1 MTVLTITPVDVLM
14 LRGNRLFGGAVHGG
28 AHMPPWPSVVTGAV
42 ISRALADQNRVGHVT
57 MAPDQADRLVRE
69 ALGEDF
75 CLRSLWILSRGTLWF
90 PAPADLVVLGEGK
103 DALTVCR
110 MVPRKLPSG
119 LATSCS
125 LEMLP
130 VLDVKERRKPAES
143 VWLSMEGW
151 QSHLQGALPQASQVT
166 TADQLWAV
174 DPRLGIALD
183 AGSRTVKTGA
193 IYTTDAVA
201 VKADTRLI
209 AAFCGTNIPTEGLL
223 RLGGDGRAAEIR
235 QADPSIRE
243 QVEGFGRPKAGWK
256 GFRMILATPGLF
268 PSGWLP
274 PGVDQQAGYMLQ
286 VDGLKARLVAAAI
299 PRHQVISGWDLAEQ
313 VPKPAQKVIPAGA
326 CYWFTV
332 DQGDSAALKR
342 LHEEG
347 LWPLMEKQHPVYR
360 RKREG
365 WNHVWFG
372 PWT

>member
-1 MTVLTITPVDVLM
+1 MTVLSITPVDVLM

-90 PAPADLVVLGEGK
+90 PTPADLVVLDDGK
-103 DALTVCR
+103 NSLSVHRVA
-110 MVPRKLPSG
+110 PRKVPSG
-119 LATSCS
+119 LSCS
-125 LEMLP
+125 YPLEMLP
-130 VLDVKERRKPAES
+130 VLDAEERKKPAGS
-143 VWLSMEGW
+143 VWLSMNGW
-151 QSHLQGALPQASQVT
+151 KSHVQGTVPQAAEVT

-174 DPRLGIALD
+174 DPRLGIALEI
-183 AGSRTVKTGA
+183 GSRTVKTGA
-193 IYTTDAVA
+193 IYTTDAV
-201 VKADTRLI
+201 VMKADTHLI
-209 AAFCGTNIPTEGLL
+209 AAFSGTNIPSKGLL

-235 QADPSIRE
+235 PADPWIINE
-243 QVEGFGRPKAGWK
+243 LEGFGRPAPDWK

-274 PGVDQQAGYMLQ
+274 PGADERTGYMLQ
-286 VDGLKARLVAAAI
+286 LDNLKAKLMAAAL
-299 PRHQVISGWDLAEQ
+299 PRHQVISGWDLADQ
-313 VPKPAQKVIPAGA
+313 VPKPAQKVMPAGA
-326 CYWFTV
+326 CYWFKV
-332 DQGDSAALKR
+332 EEGDTAALMELYEK
-342 LHEEG
+342 G
-347 LWPLMEKQHPVYR
+347 LWVLMEKEHPVYR

-372 PWT
+372 KWA

>member
-1 MTVLTITPVDVLM
+1 
-14 LRGNRLFGGAVHGG
+14 
-28 AHMPPWPSVVTGAV
+28 MPPWPSVVTGAV
-42 ISRALADQNRVGHVT
+42 ISRALADQNRVGQVT
-57 MAPDQADRLVRE
+57 MAPDQADHQVRE

-90 PAPADLVVLGEGK
+90 PAPADLAVLGEELH
-103 DALTVCR
+103 ALTVRR

-119 LATSCS
+119 LATSCP

-151 QSHLQGALPQASQVT
+151 QSYLQGVLPQASQVI

-183 AGSRTVKTGA
+183 ARSRTVKTGT

-201 VKADTRLI
+201 VKTDTHLI
-209 AAFCGTNIPTEGLL
+209 AAFSGNNIPTEGLL

-235 QADPSIRE
+235 QADPPIRK
-243 QVEGFGRPKAGWK
+243 QLEGFGRPKAGWK
-256 GFRMILATPGLF
+256 SFRMILATPGLF
-268 PSGWLP
+268 PLGWLP
-274 PGVDQQAGYMLQ
+274 PGVDQQAGYTIR
-286 VDGLKARLVAAAI
+286 VHGLKARLVAAAI
-299 PRHQVISGWDLAEQ
+299 PRPQVISGWDLATQ
-313 VPKPAQKVIPAGA
+313 APKPAQKVIPAGA

-332 DQGDSAALKR
+332 DEGDSAVLQR

-347 LWPLMEKQHPVYR
+347 LWSLMEKTHPAYR

-372 PWT
+372 SWT